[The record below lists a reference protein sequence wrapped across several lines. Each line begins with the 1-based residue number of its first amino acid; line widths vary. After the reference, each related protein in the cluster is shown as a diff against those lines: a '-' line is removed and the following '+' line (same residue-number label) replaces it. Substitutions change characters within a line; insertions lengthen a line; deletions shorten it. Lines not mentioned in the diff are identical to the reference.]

1 MSRQLADHGFVHDL
15 FGILKSSA
23 VFFVFYWS
31 VFNELEVNIEPVANY
46 RTIQNNETHFIALLA
61 EAFCGLMCFHKR
73 VLLIVTMGLT
83 GMLLESGAQSA
94 KDSSLSSL
102 FRHTHVAGFQD
113 SVIHAVGD
121 YSYPPYEFLN
131 DQGEPDGFNV
141 EIMRAVAKAMDL
153 TVHISMYPWVDVRDS
168 IEAGKVDVVM
178 GMYRTEERDRTV
190 DFSIPHFISTY
201 AVFVRDDSEIKKVS
215 DVLDKRILA
224 QRGDLAHDFL
234 VENAVGNELILYTD
248 WRDVIRALANG
259 QGDCAVLSRLQGVQL
274 IQHEEIKGVKA
285 IGAPILQREYCMAVQ
300 EGNQSLLSELNEGLS
315 IIKANG
321 QYDKIYSKWFGVYEQ
336 SVVSWHNFWK
346 YLFWIAVPLL
356 TVTLLV
362 LLWSYTLR
370 RRVRQRTAALNRE
383 LRERMRIE
391 VKLKENEQD
400 LKAQNEEYLAVIEE
414 LRQRNE
420 QIRDI
425 NQQLKQAKEK
435 AEENDKLKTAFL
447 ANMSHEIRTP
457 MNGIIGFSNL
467 LLTPVDEQQQKH
479 YAGIIAKSADRL
491 LRLLNDLI
499 DISKI
504 ETGQMEL
511 NFQLIDVSNLMKE
524 WADFYSM
531 HARDKSI
538 HLQLYT
544 PNHASKHTLYT
555 DKERLGQVLSNLLSN
570 AFKHTQ
576 KGRIVLGYEPTN
588 GAIRFW
594 VSDTGKG
601 IDQHQQQTV
610 FERFRQATKEPYG
623 HAEGAGLGLAI
634 AKSIVEL
641 LGGSIGLESTPGKG
655 STFWFILPTTNVAGG
670 QNN

>member
-1 MSRQLADHGFVHDL
+1 
-15 FGILKSSA
+15 
-23 VFFVFYWS
+23 
-31 VFNELEVNIEPVANY
+31 
-46 RTIQNNETHFIALLA
+46 
-61 EAFCGLMCFHKR
+61 
-73 VLLIVTMGLT
+73 
-83 GMLLESGAQSA
+83 
-94 KDSSLSSL
+94 
-102 FRHTHVAGFQD
+102 
-113 SVIHAVGD
+113 
-121 YSYPPYEFLN
+121 
-131 DQGEPDGFNV
+131 
-141 EIMRAVAKAMDL
+141 
-153 TVHISMYPWVDVRDS
+153 
-168 IEAGKVDVVM
+168 
-178 GMYRTEERDRTV
+178 
-190 DFSIPHFISTY
+190 
-201 AVFVRDDSEIKKVS
+201 
-215 DVLDKRILA
+215 
-224 QRGDLAHDFL
+224 
-234 VENAVGNELILYTD
+234 
-248 WRDVIRALANG
+248 
-259 QGDCAVLSRLQGVQL
+259 
-274 IQHEEIKGVKA
+274 
-285 IGAPILQREYCMAVQ
+285 
-300 EGNQSLLSELNEGLS
+300 
-315 IIKANG
+315 
-321 QYDKIYSKWFGVYEQ
+321 
-336 SVVSWHNFWK
+336 
-346 YLFWIAVPLL
+346 
-356 TVTLLV
+356 
-362 LLWSYTLR
+362 
-370 RRVRQRTAALNRE
+370 
-383 LRERMRIE
+383 
-391 VKLKENEQD
+391 
-400 LKAQNEEYLAVIEE
+400 
-414 LRQRNE
+414 
-420 QIRDI
+420 
-425 NQQLKQAKEK
+425 
-435 AEENDKLKTAFL
+435 
-447 ANMSHEIRTP
+447 NMSHEIRTP

-511 NFQLIDVSNLMKE
+511 NFQQIDVSNLMKE

-531 HARDKSI
+531 HARDKNI

-655 STFWFILPTTNVAGG
+655 STFWFVIPTVIVNGG